1 MKKIKRII
9 INMLNKILN
18 ILEEKNHI
26 ILDENQINFLKVI
39 CEENKDK
46 EENELVLKKILLTFS
61 NKFPHIISIKN
72 IDSLLKEN

>member
-1 MKKIKRII
+1 
-9 INMLNKILN
+9 MLNKILN

-46 EENELVLKKILLTFS
+46 KNKGKEEEDLVLKKILLNFS
-61 NKFPHIISIKN
+61 KNFPHIISIEN
-72 IDSLLKEN
+72 IDSLLKKY